1 MLMTVIPI
9 ASGVNLLFAHDTEV
23 SLATTAA
30 LINTVPGASNSG
42 VDELSTPEQL
52 VEFLDRFEFTGS
64 RTGDH
69 TELAEMRALRPRL
82 RELWT
87 RDEDGVVRLINE
99 LLREANAMPQL
110 VKHDNWDWHLH
121 ATPPTAP
128 VARRAQV
135 EAAMAVI
142 DLVRA
147 KELSRLHE
155 CAAEDC
161 DAVVVDL
168 SRNRSRRYCDVGN
181 CGNRANVAAYRARS
195 AASRKAQSEVLRKG
209 GSPA

>member
-1 MLMTVIPI
+1 M
-9 ASGVNLLFAHDTEV
+9 LFAHDTEV

-30 LINTVPGASNSG
+30 LINTLPGASNSG
-42 VDELSTPEQL
+42 TDELSTLEQL

-64 RTGDH
+64 RTGDAS
-69 TELAEMRALRPRL
+69 ELAQMRALRPRL

-87 RDEDGVVRLINE
+87 RDEDDVVGLINS
-99 LLREANAMPQL
+99 LLREANALPQL
-110 VKHDNWDWHLH
+110 VKHDHWDWHLH
-121 ATPPTAP
+121 ATPASAP
-128 VARRAQV
+128 VAERAQV

-142 DLVRA
+142 DLVRT

-155 CAAEDC
+155 CAADDC

-195 AASRKAQSEVLRKG
+195 AAKLRM
-209 GSPA
+209 A